1 MLRHY
6 KDNSSR
12 GRLPRTKS
20 RGHESQVTSQ
30 FSFFTTKRNFRRPP
44 LHRSA
49 APLPGRR
56 TRIARSGT
64 PRPRTGRAA
73 GGNKQRAFSP
83 ARRASASP
91 RGERD
96 PHRRIADNGG
106 SAGNHHR
113 RSMVQASGRNAKTFP
128 RSSGV
133 AASNDGNRRPLQFA
147 TRTGETDLSRMRRSG
162 RRNSGFLF
170 GKSKPRRRTKTLSL
184 SNTRSTFAADAR
196 ISSHQEKKP
205 VAVFSARIG
214 HRGRSAA
221 ARNSRGGT
229 RLGGKF
235 DGDVL

>member
-30 FSFFTTKRNFRRPP
+30 FSFFTTKRNFRRP
-44 LHRSA
+44 LVYRCA

-56 TRIARSGT
+56 ARIARSGT

-113 RSMVQASGRNAKTFP
+113 RSMVQAGGRNAKTFP

-133 AASNDGNRRPLQFA
+133 AASNDGNRRPLQLA
-147 TRTGETDLSRMRRSG
+147 PRVGKTDLSGVYRSG
-162 RRNSGFLF
+162 RRDAGFLF
-170 GKSKPRRRTKTLSL
+170 RKVEPQGRAEMLSVID
-184 SNTRSTFAADAR
+184 TRSTFAADA
-196 ISSHQEKKP
+196 
-205 VAVFSARIG
+205 
-214 HRGRSAA
+214 
-221 ARNSRGGT
+221 
-229 RLGGKF
+229 
-235 DGDVL
+235 